1 MMTAGIVFN
10 LDRNM
15 VFLREKTAGLT
26 HAESLLQPPYPG
38 LNCLNWQVGHI
49 AAFRNRMLAILGAAP
64 TLDPAIAARYG
75 AGSEP
80 VLGDGPGVGQLAD
93 LLAAIEAA
101 QERLRAGLPGVTP
114 ERAAE
119 VLGAGQ
125 FSMPVGEWFLFL
137 TRHEGYHIGQLHAP
151 YAQALAARE
160 GAGR

>member
-1 MMTAGIVFN
+1 MMTAGILFN

-38 LNCLNWQVGHI
+38 LNSLNWQVGHI

-64 TLDPAIAARYG
+64 TLDPTIAARYG
-75 AGSEP
+75 AGSAP
-80 VLGDGPGVGQLAD
+80 VLGDEPGIGQLAD
-93 LLAAIEAA
+93 LLAAIDVA
-101 QERLRAGLPGVTP
+101 QERLHADLPGMTP

-119 VLGAGQ
+119 VLSAGQ

-151 YAQALAARE
+151 YAQAIAARE
-160 GAGR
+160 GAG